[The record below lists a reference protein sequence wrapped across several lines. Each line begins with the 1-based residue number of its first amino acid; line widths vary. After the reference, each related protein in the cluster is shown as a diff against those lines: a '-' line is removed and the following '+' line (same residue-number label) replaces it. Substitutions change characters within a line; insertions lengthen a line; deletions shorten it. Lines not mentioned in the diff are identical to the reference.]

1 MMWKK
6 FIAVLPLTILL
17 ALGACAAEEATGEG
31 WPLAVRLMSY
41 GEYQDAAWTHL
52 PEIGI
57 RYLFMA
63 VPAPE
68 EADNVMKRL
77 EEHGLQ
83 AVVVRGNTDLSKEN
97 AVDELAAQL
106 AVCEKMGIRYMFLSA
121 KRNDAPREIVL
132 ERLRQAGDIAQ
143 KHGVIITLETH
154 PDLGT
159 NAEVHLATMRDID
172 HPNVQVNFDT
182 ANITYYNRD
191 ADVVGELKQV
201 MPYLKTIEF
210 KDHNGEFETWNFPV
224 LGQGIIDFPKIIE
237 VLKEGGYQGPVTIEF
252 EGIEGV
258 TLDEEQTKQ
267 AIADSVAYLRTLA
280 TFR

>member
-1 MMWKK
+1 MKNYGVLLLL
-6 FIAVLPLTILL
+6 IALISLS
-17 ALGACAAEEATGEG
+17 ACAVEKSPEEG

-41 GEYQDAAWTHL
+41 GDYQDAAWTHL

-63 VPAPE
+63 VPSPD
-68 EADNVMKRL
+68 EAEAVMKRL
-77 EEHGLQ
+77 EEHGLE
-83 AVVVRGNTDLSKEN
+83 AVVVRGDTDLSKESS
-97 AVDELAAQL
+97 VDELAAQL
-106 AVCEKMGIRYMFLSA
+106 ATCEKMGIRYMFLSA
-121 KRNDAPREIVL
+121 KRNDAPRDVVL
-132 ERLRQAGDIAQ
+132 DRLRKAGDIAQ
-143 KHGVIITLETH
+143 KHGVTITLETH

-191 ADVVGELKQV
+191 ADIVEELKQV

-210 KDHNGEFETWNFPV
+210 KDHNGEFETWHFPD
-224 LGQGIIDFPKIIE
+224 LGQGIIDFPEIVE
-237 VLKEGGYQGPVTIEF
+237 VLKAGGYQGPVTIEF

-258 TLDEEQTKQ
+258 TLNEEETKQ

>member
-1 MMWKK
+1 MKNYC
-6 FIAVLPLTILL
+6 VLMLLMALMPLS
-17 ALGACAAEEATGEG
+17 ACAVEKSPEES

-41 GEYQDAAWTHL
+41 GDYQDAAWTHL

-63 VPAPE
+63 VPAPD
-68 EADNVMKRL
+68 EAEAVMKRL
-77 EEHGLQ
+77 EEHGLE
-83 AVVVRGNTDLSKEN
+83 AVVVRGDTDLSKAS
-97 AVDELAAQL
+97 AVDELAVQL
-106 AVCEKMGIRYMFLSA
+106 ATCEKMGIQYMFLSA
-121 KRNDAPREIVL
+121 KRNDAPRDVVL
-132 ERLRQAGDIAQ
+132 DRLRKAGDIAQ
-143 KHGVIITLETH
+143 KHGVTITLETH

-172 HPNVQVNFDT
+172 HPNIQVNFDT

-191 ADVVGELKQV
+191 ADIAEELKQV

-210 KDHNGEFETWNFPV
+210 KDHNGEFETWHFPV
-224 LGQGIIDFPKIIE
+224 LGQGIIDFPEIIE
-237 VLKEGGYQGPVTIEF
+237 VLKAGGYQGPVTIEF

-258 TLDEEQTKQ
+258 KLNEEETKQ